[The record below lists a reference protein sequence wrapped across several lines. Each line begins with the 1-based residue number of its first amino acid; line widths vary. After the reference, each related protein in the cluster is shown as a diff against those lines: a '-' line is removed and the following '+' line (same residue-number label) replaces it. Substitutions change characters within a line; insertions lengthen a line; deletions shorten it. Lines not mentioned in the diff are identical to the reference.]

1 MNAEKI
7 ISIVSLALTVA
18 IFAWGMYQK
27 TKGKATASV
36 SALIAMAEETGLP
49 GKEKMAQVVA
59 QLYEVIPAPFKS
71 IATPEM
77 LEKLAQ
83 WIFDYM
89 KKYALAYIDT
99 HENKNDNAYHEV
111 TDSLASDIVD
121 QLSSIG
127 AVGLR
132 DLAIKLGVE
141 VSEKPDSEIIKDILV
156 RLVESGTN

>member
-1 MNAEKI
+1 MNVDHI

-71 IATPEM
+71 IATPEA

-83 WIFDYM
+83 WVFDYM

-99 HENKNDNAYHEV
+99 HDNKNENAYHEV
-111 TDSLASDIVD
+111 NDSITSDVIN
-121 QLSSIG
+121 QLSALG
-127 AVGLR
+127 TVGLR
-132 DLAIKLGVE
+132 ELAIKLGVE
-141 VSEKPDSEIIKDILV
+141 VSGKDDSSIIKDIILV
-156 RLVESGTN
+156 LLEK